1 MKDDEGKPFTTV
13 HSRFQAC
20 CLDGCGLI
28 SAHQDKQ
35 TAMLEAEKHTCQRV
49 VVHDVMS
56 RRGLDSVI
64 FKRDERGSRFID
76 NFLRKLNA
84 A

>member
-20 CLDGCGLI
+20 CVDGCGLI
-28 SAHQDKQ
+28 SAHQDKYS
-35 TAMLEAEKHTCQRV
+35 AIEAAERHSCVHV

-56 RRGLDSVI
+56 RKGTDSMLW
-64 FKRDERGSRFID
+64 KRDDKGGRVID
-76 NFLRKLNA
+76 LFLRKLNA
-84 A
+84 P